1 MTSNSRKRHLAK
13 SITWRIVGTL
23 DTFILSWII
32 TGNPIMGLKIGLAE
46 VVTKMLLYYLH
57 ERLWF
62 KTNLPNSNRRHVYKT
77 FSWRTVGTLDTVVLA
92 WIITGNPMTGFKI
105 GVVEII
111 TKMIFYYLHE
121 KLWYKIDYGLE
132 KRIKDGRKCSS
143 TRI

>member
-1 MTSNSRKRHLAK
+1 MLDTSHKRHLAK

-32 TGNPIMGLKIGLAE
+32 TGNVVVGLKIGLSEIA
-46 VVTKMLLYYLH
+46 TKMVLYYFH

-62 KTNLPNSNRRHVYKT
+62 RINLPNSNKRHIFKT
-77 FSWRTVGTLDTVVLA
+77 FSWRIVGTLDTFVLA
-92 WIITGNPMTGFKI
+92 WIITGSPFTGLKI

-121 KLWYKIDYGLE
+121 RVWYRIDFGLE
-132 KRIKDGRKCSS
+132 KRYKDKRWKK
-143 TRI
+143 T

>member
-1 MTSNSRKRHLAK
+1 MSGNSRKRHIAK

-32 TGNPIMGLKIGLAE
+32 TGNPITGMKIGLAE
-46 VVTKMLLYYLH
+46 VVTKMLLYYFH

-62 KTNLPNSNRRHVYKT
+62 NINLPNSNRRHVFKT
-77 FSWRTVGTLDTVVLA
+77 FSWRAIGTLDTVVLA

-111 TKMIFYYLHE
+111 TKIIFYYLHE

-132 KRIKDGRKCSS
+132 KRIKDKGWEK
-143 TRI
+143 I

>member
-1 MTSNSRKRHLAK
+1 MLETSHKRHLAK

-32 TGNPIMGLKIGLAE
+32 TGNVVVGLKIGLSEIA
-46 VVTKMLLYYLH
+46 TKMVLYYFH

-62 KTNLPNSNRRHVYKT
+62 RINLPNSNKRHIFKT
-77 FSWRTVGTLDTVVLA
+77 FSWRIVGTLDTFVLA
-92 WIITGNPMTGFKI
+92 WIITGSPFTGLKI

-121 KLWYKIDYGLE
+121 RVWYRIDFGLE
-132 KRIKDGRKCSS
+132 KRYKDKRWKK
-143 TRI
+143 T